1 MTTSKTAFIT
11 LGTALLMAAALFVL
25 HQRSSA
31 QLLAETPDVATD
43 AADATAGFEILLM
56 DPRTGALM
64 TKERRLVEEPGPDT
78 ETIRAARL
86 RALWSVTNPDAY
98 AKTVPPAFPEMT
110 DPKQALTDI
119 LNPELAA
126 PAFYASRTEE
136 EQRLDALGSL
146 AMRDPVAYA
155 AELKRLAAAAGTAGE
170 GNP

>member
-64 TKERRLVEEPGPDT
+64 NKEGRLVEEPGPDT

-98 AKTVPPAFPEMT
+98 AKTVP
-110 DPKQALTDI
+110 
-119 LNPELAA
+119 